1 MLRVGCSDF
10 SNKSLVPFYILCMD
24 RLNYHHLRYFH
35 EVALVGNLTRAAE
48 RLNVSQSA
56 LSTQIRQLEERL
68 GHPLFERAGRQL
80 VLTEAGG
87 IALDHANR
95 IFSAGEELVAALE
108 RRDGAVPPLRLGAQ
122 STLSRNFQLRL
133 LRPIIAAGNTD
144 LILSSGNNS
153 GLLEALQALALD
165 VVLTTEAPPRDRFAD
180 LIAHRIAGQPVGLY
194 GVESRLRHD
203 SLKDLLSSEPI
214 VLPTESSIRTGFDS
228 LVVRLGITPRIAAE
242 VDDMAMIRLL
252 TREGVGIAAAP
263 AVVLADEIEHGIV
276 QAAPF
281 PLNITETFYAITAR
295 RSFPHPSLDVLLRAT
310 EPVQGPSPAGP
321 AD

>member
-1 MLRVGCSDF
+1 M
-10 SNKSLVPFYILCMD
+10 
-24 RLNYHHLRYFH
+24 NYHHLRYFH
-35 EVALVGNLTRAAE
+35 EVATTGNLTRAAA

-68 GHPLFERAGRQL
+68 GHPLFERSGRQL

-122 STLSRNFQLRL
+122 STLSRNFQLRF
-133 LRPIIAAGNTD
+133 LRPIIADGAVD

-153 GLLEALQALALD
+153 GLLDALQALALD
-165 VVLTTEAPPRDRFAD
+165 IVLTTEAPPRDRFAD

-194 GVESRLRHD
+194 GVADRLKHD
-203 SLKDLLSSEPI
+203 SLRDLLAREPI

-228 LVVRLGITPRIAAE
+228 LIARLDVTPRIAAE

-252 TREGVGIAAAP
+252 TREGVGISAAP
-263 AVVLADEIEHGIV
+263 AVVLADEIENGIV

-281 PLNITETFYAITAR
+281 ALNFTETFYAITAR
-295 RSFPHPSLDVLLRAT
+295 RSFPHPSLELLLRAADMSPT
-310 EPVQGPSPAGP
+310 GDAAPAEAPV
-321 AD
+321 

>member
-1 MLRVGCSDF
+1 
-10 SNKSLVPFYILCMD
+10 MD
-24 RLNYHHLRYFH
+24 RMNYHHLRYFH
-35 EVALVGNLTRAAE
+35 EVATTGNLTRAAA

-68 GHPLFERAGRQL
+68 GHPLFERSGRKL

-108 RRDGAVPPLRLGAQ
+108 RRDGAIPPLRLGAQ
-122 STLSRNFQLRL
+122 STLSRNFQLRF
-133 LRPIIAAGNTD
+133 LRPIIAGGAVD
-144 LILSSGNNS
+144 LILSSGNNT
-153 GLLEALQALALD
+153 GLLDALQALALD

-194 GVESRLRHD
+194 GVADRLRHAT
-203 SLKDLLSSEPI
+203 LKDLLSREPI

-228 LVVRLGITPRIAAE
+228 LVDRLGVTPRIAAE

-263 AVVLADEIEHGIV
+263 GVVLADEIENGIV
-276 QAAPF
+276 EAAPF

-295 RSFPHPSLDVLLRAT
+295 RSFQHPSLDALLQAT
-310 EPVQGPSPAGP
+310 DVAAGMTP
-321 AD
+321 GDATAGGAD